1 MTNTKTRQQRLEDAK
16 RRLDE
21 FCSNT
26 MKCYVLV
33 EDIVYV
39 NEKFNK
45 ACEDIK
51 ERYGDSRIAH
61 KVFDGW
67 YEEQTQGICDLIA
80 KADIDI
86 SDLDIFKNVL
96 YENDC
101 VDDKLMA
108 LSLICWCRVNN
119 SKYPSSIMSDIVDSI
134 GSAVREIY

>member
-1 MTNTKTRQQRLEDAK
+1 MTSTKTRQQRLEDAK

-26 MKCYVLV
+26 MKTYVLV
-33 EDIVYV
+33 EDIVEV

-45 ACEDIK
+45 DCEDTK
-51 ERYGDSRIAH
+51 ERYADRRVAYR
-61 KVFDGW
+61 VFDGL
-67 YEEQTQGICDLIA
+67 YNNQVQGICDLIA

-86 SDLDIFKNVL
+86 SDFDTLKNVL